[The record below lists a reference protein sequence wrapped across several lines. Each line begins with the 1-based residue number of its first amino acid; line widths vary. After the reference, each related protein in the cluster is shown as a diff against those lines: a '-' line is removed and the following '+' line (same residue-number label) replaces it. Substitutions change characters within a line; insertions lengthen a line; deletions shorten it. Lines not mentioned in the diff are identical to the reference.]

1 MKVAILGLGFVGL
14 VTSAV
19 LASEKNNVIGID
31 IDKEKID
38 ALNKGDSYIYEPGLK
53 ELLNQNKE
61 WLFFSTTYS
70 SIKNPDFVFICV
82 PTPNLRGKINL
93 SYVDSA
99 IKELKTIGINENIV
113 IKSTVVPGTARK
125 LSKKYNVKILSNP
138 EFLREGNAI
147 YDTTHPDRIVIGGD
161 LTQSENLS
169 KLWEFTKAP
178 VIKTTNENAE
188 LIKYASNSFLA
199 TKISFINE
207 MANLCEAIPGCD
219 VNIVAQGMG
228 LDHRIG
234 KEFLRAGIGFGGSCF
249 PKDTKAIVSFAKM
262 HKVTLNIVN
271 SAIKTNNERVDKSIS
286 FIERWVGNLEGK
298 NIAVLG
304 ITFKDNTNDL
314 RESKALDIVNTLIKK
329 KANVRIYD
337 PVIKAYGDLNLCQS
351 LEECAKNADAI
362 IIASEWD
369 MFKDLDLYDKGTLV
383 IDLKRIVNLE
393 KHPKVKAI
401 GVGYEG

>member
-1 MKVAILGLGFVGL
+1 MKVAVLGLGFVGL

-19 LASEKNNVIGID
+19 LANENNNVIGVD

-38 ALNKGDSYIYEPGLK
+38 TLQKGDSYIYEPGLK
-53 ELLNQNKE
+53 ELLNQNKDK
-61 WLFFSTTYS
+61 LSFSTMYS

-82 PTPNLRGKINL
+82 PTPNIKGEINL

-99 IKELKTIGINENIV
+99 VKELQAIGIKENIV

-125 LSKKYNVKILSNP
+125 LSQKYNVKILSNP

-161 LTQSENLS
+161 TKQAENLS
-169 KLWEFTKAP
+169 ILWGFTKAQ

-207 MANLCEAIPGCD
+207 IANLCETIPGCD
-219 VNIVAQGMG
+219 VNIVAHGMG

-249 PKDTKAIVSFAKM
+249 PKDTKAIESFAKM
-262 HKVTLNIVN
+262 HNVTLGIVK
-271 SAIKTNNERVDKSIS
+271 SAIKVNDERAEKAVS
-286 FIERWVGNLEGK
+286 FVEKWVGKLDGRV
-298 NIAVLG
+298 IAVFG
-304 ITFKDNTNDL
+304 ITFKENTNDL
-314 RESKALDIVNTLIKK
+314 RESKALEVVNLLVKRGAKIR
-329 KANVRIYD
+329 VYD
-337 PVIKAYGDLNLCQS
+337 PVIKSYEGLNLCES
-351 LEECAKNADAI
+351 PEECAENADAI

-369 MFKDLDLYDKGTLV
+369 MFRDMDLYDKGALV
-383 IDLKRIVNLE
+383 IDLKRIVDLE

-401 GVGYEG
+401 GVGYES